1 MNTIS
6 TGPNGSSSPS
16 DELQLKLCQLFDGE
30 LSSSEADALHAA
42 LAYDPEAK
50 VFDDY
55 MQSSQGL
62 FSKRAAA
69 VPVPSMDEALLS
81 IHRAIREDAAAG
93 SEPSG
98 KTTNTKP
105 AGKKIALPLGFAIAA
120 AAAIAALMAIN
131 FLPKGG
137 PTEMADDQFFAVNTA
152 GAITTEANDSIIE
165 SIETDI
171 PNAVISVFDSPE
183 EEMIPVIWISEM
195 PADLEGVEL

>member
-6 TGPNGSSSPS
+6 TDPDNASE
-16 DELQLKLCQLFDGE
+16 ELQLKLCQLFDGE

-42 LAYDPEAK
+42 LDARLAHDPEAQA
-50 VFDDY
+50 FEDY
-55 MQSSQGL
+55 LQSSKGL
-62 FSKRAAA
+62 FSKQAAA

-93 SEPSG
+93 SKEAGATQS
-98 KTTNTKP
+98 KP
-105 AGKKIALPLGFAIAA
+105 AGKKIAFPLGIGIAV
-120 AAAIAALMAIN
+120 AAAIAALMAIA

-137 PTEMADDQFFAVNTA
+137 APDMGDDQFFAVNA
-152 GAITTEANDSIIE
+152 ENAVTTPAIIE
-165 SIETDI
+165 SVETDI
-171 PNAVISVFDSPE
+171 PNAVISVFDSPG